1 MKRAAASLILS
12 LAAFGAQAH
21 PHHDGKLQCEMH
33 SDYTMRMH
41 GKAFVFTSDRD
52 AARHVALGGGRLFVN
67 GDEVRLTPAD
77 RERVRRYEAELN
89 RMVPQVQE
97 VVAEAT
103 DIAFTALTEVARG
116 FAGNGGQVTVARL
129 ERARRDV
136 RADLARRPI
145 LITNDDIGDRIIEP
159 LVSEYV
165 PVIAGNAVRE
175 TLAVAFSGDA
185 RRARDYERRVSR
197 MGSEIERKVDKRA
210 EALEPK
216 VESLCAS
223 TRELDRIEDG
233 LALRLAD
240 GEPLDLLRTS
250 SR

>member
-1 MKRAAASLILS
+1 MKRLAALLLLTLAAA
-12 LAAFGAQAH
+12 GAQAH
-21 PHHDGKLQCEMH
+21 PHGRDGKLQCEVR

-41 GKAFVFTSDRD
+41 GKAFVFTSERE
-52 AARHVALGGGRLFVN
+52 AARHIALGGGRLFVN
-67 GDEVRLTPAD
+67 GEEVRLTPAD
-77 RERVRRYEAELN
+77 RERVRQYEAELN
-89 RMVPQVQE
+89 RLVPQVQE

-103 DIAFTALTEVARG
+103 DIAFTALAEVARG
-116 FAGNGGQVTVARL
+116 FSSDGGQVTVARL
-129 ERARRDV
+129 EQARREV
-136 RADLARRPI
+136 RADLARKPI
-145 LITNDDIGDRIIEP
+145 LINSDDIGERVIQP

-165 PVIAGNAVRE
+165 PVIAGNAVRD
-175 TLAVAFSGDA
+175 TLSVVFSADQ
-185 RRARDYERRVSR
+185 RKARDYERRMSR

-250 SR
+250 R